1 MIRYNKDKKQ
11 LKKVIEADREAYSNV
26 DSDTREIIDVMT
38 GVRIS
43 EENKTMENGEERYN
57 MIKAF
62 EDYKL
67 EGKIEGRIESIM
79 ELLEEF
85 GQIPPRIAELI
96 RAEDNLNVLSRW
108 HKAAARATSIADFET
123 NM

>member
-1 MIRYNKDKKQ
+1 
-11 LKKVIEADREAYSNV
+11 
-26 DSDTREIIDVMT
+26 MT

-43 EENKTMENGEERYN
+43 EENKTTGDRKERYD
-57 MIKAF
+57 MLKAF
-62 EDYKL
+62 EDMRLEGKI

-85 GQIPPRIAELI
+85 GQVPPRIAELI
-96 RAEDNLNVLSRW
+96 QAEDNLNVLSRW